1 MPAPSLGV
9 HGLAGQLD
17 GAGSSPCTVN
27 IGTVQAAKSTV
38 VMFQGGRTT
47 EPGTTSDNYSNG
59 YSQLGSLIDFT
70 AWPNFG
76 WITWYDP
83 AVSGGANFTLSRTKT
98 VHANEEITIVGVE
111 VKNGGVV
118 SQATP
123 IETASGATATS
134 NTVTTQGPAVLIAL
148 HGGDTGVSGSRNA
161 VPNAASIAD
170 GWSKIESY
178 ELTDA
183 AHVQV
188 AIAVRTVPAAGTY
201 SITWDHTPNE
211 RAILLLVAVEE
222 ALSLGI
228 NAKASGAS
236 SATTAAATTTTGSGI
251 SIFVTHTGTSQPT
264 VEDFIAGSPSG
275 NTWTMVGSSQAV
287 SSYPATIWQFKNE
300 GGARGASHT
309 FRATA
314 GDVTIHVQ
322 EVIGTSPVVD
332 VNAAGSDVVTPF
344 QSNAIT
350 PTVPAFLAIAAI
362 STNAAENPTAY
373 VAGGSFTLRTEEQD
387 GSLYWTSAMGTREV
401 TGGSGSYQS
410 SWTSVRTSMTSAGHQ
425 IVAWKNG
432 AGASVDNSP
441 KTASLAQFD
450 PAMRWEGWF

>member
-9 HGLAGQLD
+9 HGLTGQED
-17 GAGSSPCTVN
+17 GVGSSPCTVN
-27 IGTVQAAKSTV
+27 IGTVQATKSTV
-38 VMFQGGRTT
+38 VLFHGGRTN
-47 EPGTTSDNYSNG
+47 EPGATTDNFGNSF
-59 YSQLGSLIDFT
+59 SELGSATDFT
-70 AWPNFG
+70 AWPNYG
-76 WITWYDP
+76 WRIWYDP
-83 AVSGGANFTLSRTKT
+83 AVAGGSNFTLSRTKT
-98 VHANEEITIVGVE
+98 VHASEEITIVGVE

-123 IETASGATATS
+123 VETASGATATS

-183 AHVQV
+183 GHVQV
-188 AIAVRTVPAAGTY
+188 AIAVRTVSEAGTY
-201 SITWDHTPNE
+201 SITWDHSPTE
-211 RAILLLVAVEE
+211 RAIVLLVAVEE

-236 SATTAAATTTTGSGI
+236 SATTAGATTTAGSGI
-251 SIFVTHTGTSQPT
+251 SIFVTHTGSSQPT
-264 VEDFIAGSPSG
+264 VEDFIGGSPSG
-275 NTWTMVGSSQAV
+275 NTWTLVGSSQAV

-300 GGARGASHT
+300 SGARGASHT

-332 VNAAGSDVVTPF
+332 VFAAGSDVATPF
-344 QSNAIT
+344 ESDAVT
-350 PTVPAFLAIAAI
+350 PTVPAFLAVAAL

-373 VAGGSFTLRTEEQD
+373 VAGNSFTLRTEEQD

-401 TGGSGSYQS
+401 TGGSGSYKS
-410 SWTSVRTSMTSAGHQ
+410 SWTSIRTSMTSAGHQ

-432 AGASVDNSP
+432 AGSGGGGGAADAP
-441 KTASLAQFD
+441 LEWFD
-450 PAMRWEGWF
+450 QEMAL